1 MKYTVCWY
9 CSLVMCPLKWNLM
22 WMFTLKHYVSLTDA
36 DLHVQLW
43 WLWQPQFVTQGEED
57 HSSHG
62 CVFSGKNCCFILSS
76 LFEFVHVCCWG
87 PVSFSLFLGEFGPL
101 WFESSPQNVQ
111 ATRTEREWTTTVISH
126 YLELALWFFLDV
138 NCLSVES
145 SVTLSEE
152 IGWYSPIRNELLL
165 IFTLVIGSLI
175 SQGFT
180 EHVKSNY

>member
-87 PVSFSLFLGEFGPL
+87 MRKRPVSFSLFLWNSDLYGLRVPPKMFRRLGLRESGLLQLFLIILNWPCGSFWMWTVCL
-101 WFESSPQNVQ
+101 W
-111 ATRTEREWTTTVISH
+111 SH
-126 YLELALWFFLDV
+126 RWH
-138 NCLSVES
+138 
-145 SVTLSEE
+145 
-152 IGWYSPIRNELLL
+152 W
-165 IFTLVIGSLI
+165 
-175 SQGFT
+175 
-180 EHVKSNY
+180 VKKSDDILQ